1 VTQNEHADRYYLQ
14 LQWLGDS
21 VLEIVGGGSTPWL
34 LNMRNRYHAYLALQ
48 TAAAVTAALLLFY
61 TDRSVPTASVN
72 AVALLCTLA
81 LIAEGMTLVMT
92 RSLAGSMAFI
102 PYLAAAIVV
111 PNWTALAGV
120 SIVRLLVDR
129 RREPIKAL
137 ANITTH
143 GLTFASTVL
152 VYKGLGG
159 VSLLSLH
166 NHSLLE
172 ITRLVGLQSIVA
184 IMFSLAFHSFVTCGA
199 IAAKTARPARA
210 VWRESYLSTVGL
222 DVLAAPVI
230 FIFAWVYVAFGAIA
244 AVTIWVPILG
254 LRQVQ
259 KANLDLER
267 TTRELLELMVKSIEA
282 RDPYTSGHS
291 RRVHSYS
298 LTIARALKLSE
309 KEIERIGQA
318 ALLHDLGKIHEKY
331 APILRNPNRLS
342 ADEWVIM
349 KEHPLD
355 GANLI
360 STVSGLRELVAPVR
374 GHHENWDGTG
384 YPDGIAGE
392 MIPLESR
399 IIMFADTIDAMTSER
414 PYRSSLGPEQVRAEF
429 IRARG
434 KQFDPE
440 VTDRVLA
447 AAVWGVLF
455 PEKQPTRS
463 PMGLT
468 LLGRAEKQTE
478 KQGVGA

>member
-1 VTQNEHADRYYLQ
+1 
-14 LQWLGDS
+14 
-21 VLEIVGGGSTPWL
+21 
-34 LNMRNRYHAYLALQ
+34 
-48 TAAAVTAALLLFY
+48 
-61 TDRSVPTASVN
+61 
-72 AVALLCTLA
+72 
-81 LIAEGMTLVMT
+81 
-92 RSLAGSMAFI
+92 
-102 PYLAAAIVV
+102 
-111 PNWTALAGV
+111 
-120 SIVRLLVDR
+120 
-129 RREPIKAL
+129 
-137 ANITTH
+137 
-143 GLTFASTVL
+143 
-152 VYKGLGG
+152 
-159 VSLLSLH
+159 LLSLH

-184 IMFSLAFHSFVTCGA
+184 IMFSLAFHSFVTSGA

-210 VWRESYLSTVGL
+210 VWRETHLSTIGL

-230 FIFAWVYVAFGAIA
+230 FIFAWMYVSFGAIA

-291 RRVHSYS
+291 RRVHHYA
-298 LTIARALKLSE
+298 LAIARALKLTE

-342 ADEWVIM
+342 ADEWLIM
-349 KEHPLD
+349 KEHPVD

-374 GHHENWDGTG
+374 HHHENWDGTG

-392 MIPLESR
+392 SIPLESR

-414 PYRSSLGPEQVRAEF
+414 PYRSSLGSEQVRAEI

-434 KQFDPE
+434 RQFDPE
-440 VTDRVLA
+440 LTDRVLA
-447 AAVWGVLF
+447 TAVWGVLF
-455 PEKQPTRS
+455 PEKQPVRA
-463 PMGLT
+463 PGNLT
-468 LLGRAEKQTE
+468 LLGRADRQEAE
-478 KQGVGA
+478 A

>member
-1 VTQNEHADRYYLQ
+1 
-14 LQWLGDS
+14 
-21 VLEIVGGGSTPWL
+21 
-34 LNMRNRYHAYLALQ
+34 
-48 TAAAVTAALLLFY
+48 
-61 TDRSVPTASVN
+61 
-72 AVALLCTLA
+72 
-81 LIAEGMTLVMT
+81 
-92 RSLAGSMAFI
+92 MAFI

-120 SIVRLLVDR
+120 SIVRLLIDR

-137 ANITTH
+137 FNISAH

-172 ITRLVGLQSIVA
+172 ITRRVGLQSIVA
-184 IMFSLAFHSFVTCGA
+184 IMFSLALHSFVASGA
-199 IAAKTARPARA
+199 IAAKTARPVRA
-210 VWRESYLSTVGL
+210 VWRETHLSTIGL
-222 DVLAAPVI
+222 DVLAVPVI
-230 FIFAWVYVAFGAIA
+230 FIFAWMYVAFGAIA

-259 KANLDLER
+259 KANLDLEQ

-291 RRVHSYS
+291 RRVHQYS
-298 LTIARALKLSE
+298 LSIARALKLSE
-309 KEIERIGQA
+309 KDIDRIGQA

-342 ADEWVIM
+342 PDEWVIM
-349 KEHPLD
+349 KEHPVD

-440 VTDRVLA
+440 LTDRVLA

-455 PEKQPTRS
+455 PQRQS
-463 PMGLT
+463 VRASSGLT
-468 LLGRAEKQTE
+468 LLGRTE
-478 KQGVGA
+478 KQGAGA

>member
-1 VTQNEHADRYYLQ
+1 
-14 LQWLGDS
+14 
-21 VLEIVGGGSTPWL
+21 
-34 LNMRNRYHAYLALQ
+34 MKNRHNTYIAFI
-48 TAAAVTAALLLFY
+48 TTAALGAASLLFY
-61 TDRSVPTASVN
+61 SDPSISPAAVS
-72 AVALLCTLA
+72 AVALLSVLA
-81 LIAEGMTLVMT
+81 LIAETMAIALA
-92 RSLAGSMAFI
+92 RSVTSSIAFI
-102 PYLAAAIVV
+102 PYLASAIVA
-111 PNWTALAGV
+111 PSWIALVGV
-120 SIVRLLVDR
+120 AVVRLLFER
-129 RREPIKAL
+129 RRTPLNAL
-137 ANITTH
+137 FNLSAH
-143 GLTFASTVL
+143 CLTFASTVL
-152 VYKGLGG
+152 VFKGLGG

-172 ITRLVGLQSIVA
+172 ITRRVGVQSIVA
-184 IMFSLAFHSFVTCGA
+184 IMFSLALHSFLIIGWMATSS
-199 IAAKTARPARA
+199 ARPARA
-210 VWRESYLSTVGL
+210 IWRETYLSTIGI

-254 LRQVQ
+254 LRQVH
-259 KANLDLER
+259 KANYDLEQ

-291 RRVHSYS
+291 RRVQQYS

-309 KEIERIGQA
+309 KAIERIGQA

-342 ADEWVIM
+342 PDEWLIM
-349 KEHPLD
+349 KEHPVD

-392 MIPLESR
+392 VIPLESR

-414 PYRSSLGPEQVRAEF
+414 SYRSSLGPEQVRAEI

-434 KQFDPE
+434 RQFDPE
-440 VTDRVLA
+440 LTDRVLA

-455 PEKQPTRS
+455 PEKQPLRAS
-463 PMGLT
+463 GGLT
-468 LLGRAEKQTE
+468 LLGRTERQEAE
-478 KQGVGA
+478 A